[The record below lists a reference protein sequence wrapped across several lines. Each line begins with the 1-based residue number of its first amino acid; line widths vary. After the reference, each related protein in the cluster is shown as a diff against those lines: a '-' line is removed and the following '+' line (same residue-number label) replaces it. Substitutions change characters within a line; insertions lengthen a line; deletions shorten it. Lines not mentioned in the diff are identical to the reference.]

1 MPHLNVMK
9 LILIFS
15 LLLISCT
22 NLKYSGWQQVKIEK
36 SVFNKNCIF
45 KNEEV
50 QQCTSTNWFKQR
62 ATIFQANT
70 VVLVPSKAKANYCLA
85 GYLL

>member
-1 MPHLNVMK
+1 MK
-9 LILIFS
+9 LIILIFS

-22 NLKYSGWQQVKIEK
+22 NFKYPGWQQVKIEE

-50 QQCTSTNWFKQR
+50 NQCTNTNWFKQR
-62 ATIFQANT
+62 ATIFGF
-70 VVLVPSKAKANYCLA
+70 PSKAGQNVTLSQ
-85 GYLL
+85 